1 MRRFSLSNLQLR
13 SNLLSL
19 EYQHEIRR
27 VTVFEFKN
35 IRERNP
41 NLMSPENLTEAQ
53 RQEWRERLFWGDR
66 SVSMSDDD
74 RARAWPELLA
84 EGIPEALVAL
94 ETRPDLE
101 RAFEILI
108 VTELLS
114 SPQMQSHYRTQALA
128 WGERVRAVLA
138 RDEFRLPRDLVDQR
152 LAGLLGVA
160 VTSRPAE
167 RERTVVAK

>member
-13 SNLLSL
+13 SNLLSM
-19 EYQHEIRR
+19 EYQREIRR

-41 NLMSPENLTEAQ
+41 NLMSPDNLTEAQ
-53 RQEWRERLFWGDR
+53 RQEWREHLFWGDR
-66 SVSMSDDD
+66 SVSMNADD

-84 EGIPEALVAL
+84 EDIPEALAAL

-108 VTELLS
+108 VIELLS
-114 SPQMQSHYRTQALA
+114 SPQIESHYRTQARRL
-128 WGERVRAVLA
+128 GGA
-138 RDEFRLPRDLVDQR
+138 RSGCPRPQR
-152 LAGLLGVA
+152 ISSSEGVG
-160 VTSRPAE
+160 
-167 RERTVVAK
+167 

>member
-1 MRRFSLSNLQLR
+1 MKRFSLSNLQLR

-19 EYQHEIRR
+19 EYQQEIRR

-41 NLMSPENLTEAQ
+41 ILMSPDNLTEAQ
-53 RQEWRERLFWGDR
+53 RQEWKEHLFWGDR
-66 SVSMSDDD
+66 SVSMNDHD
-74 RARAWPELLA
+74 RARAWPELLT
-84 EGIPEALVAL
+84 EGIPEALAAL

-114 SPQMQSHYRTQALA
+114 SPQIESYYRTQALA
-128 WGERVRAVLA
+128 WGERVGAVLA
-138 RDEFRLPRDLVDQR
+138 RDEFRLPRELIDQK
-152 LAGLLGVA
+152 LAELLGVPLVRRSAQRELA
-160 VTSRPAE
+160 V
-167 RERTVVAK
+167 VGK